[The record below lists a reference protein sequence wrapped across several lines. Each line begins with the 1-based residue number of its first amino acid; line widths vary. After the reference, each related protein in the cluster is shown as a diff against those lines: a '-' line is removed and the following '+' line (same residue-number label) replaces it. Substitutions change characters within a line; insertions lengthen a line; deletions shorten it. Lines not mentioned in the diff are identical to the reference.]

1 MSEQSTDGYE
11 SPSVEQ
17 LDTENA
23 PAEVVAGGDS
33 TDNV

>member
-1 MSEQSTDGYE
+1 MSAQIEGTYE

-23 PAEVVAGGDS
+23 PAEVLAGADGSD
-33 TDNV
+33 T